1 MYAKVTSLQVK
12 PGKIDDFI
20 KIYNET
26 QKSVNQQGQ
35 GFQSARLLTDTSTN
49 RVVTVTIWATE
60 SDAKASVTPST
71 TENENLRVRFE
82 EVVEGPAIRE
92 YYVVSSDY

>member
-1 MYAKVTSLQVK
+1 MFAKVTSLQVK

-49 RVVTVTIWATE
+49 KAIAVTMWATE
-60 SDAKASVTPST
+60 NDAKASVTTSR
-71 TENENLRVRFE
+71 TENLMVRFG
-82 EVVEGPAIRE
+82 EVVEGPPTIE
-92 YYVVSSDY
+92 HYEVTSDY